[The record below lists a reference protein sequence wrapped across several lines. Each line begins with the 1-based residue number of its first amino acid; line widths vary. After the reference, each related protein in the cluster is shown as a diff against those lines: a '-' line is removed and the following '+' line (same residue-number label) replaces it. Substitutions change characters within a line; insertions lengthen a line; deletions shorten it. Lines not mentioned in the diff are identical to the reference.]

1 MRLNYNRLVHYI
13 FHHHIV
19 IVILAFLLSGFT
31 GYYAAQLR
39 KNIKTDLADLL
50 PDDHTSVMALHRI
63 QERIGGIGPLRV
75 IIGSEPLQHAVD
87 FMLVLA
93 DSLEQS
99 PLISSVSRGKNR
111 EFRRR
116 NSLLYMNETDLDTIY
131 TRLRDHIDLQK
142 EKQSPFYFALDEEEE
157 EAELDFSDIEAK
169 YGNGETT
176 ELDKHYYLTNEK
188 NAVILQLYP
197 IGAVTDVKF
206 GKKLLDE
213 IEGIIDLIG
222 PHNFDPSVQ
231 YTFKGSH
238 KNSANQ
244 YDIIMQDLKSTAVYA
259 IVGVLALIALYFRQ
273 VLAAVFV
280 ALPLLMSLCWTFG
293 ATYWVIGNLNQITVG
308 LFAILFGLGIDFG
321 IHIFARYREARRRG
335 LDVEKALSETV
346 CHTGSALTTT
356 AVTTAVAFYSLLA
369 TDFKGFS
376 DFGFI
381 VGTGILFSLVGMVVI
396 CPAFIVVS
404 ERLRLLR
411 FNRGTV
417 PSHLLRRGRYPLPW
431 ATIALSLVA
440 TAFSLFHVSDL
451 EFEYDF
457 SKLKPAKRE
466 DQGRPSQSLPE
477 TLREDQSPAI
487 VLTESYAEAQEV
499 VETVRRIKAA
509 NGDSSTIRSVKSVYS
524 ALPKNQSEKLALIGR
539 IKGLVDDADGLL
551 DEQQRGRVDS
561 LRPYLEVSRL
571 SLEDLPEEV
580 TKKFSGKNGE
590 LLNFVMINASVP
602 LKDGRK
608 ALAFAREVN
617 RIDTPSGQTYYPSSA
632 HIIFADMLEVML
644 ADGRVAI
651 VLTLLVVTLVLLID
665 LRNLVDTLLVLT
677 PLLTALIWVTGFM
690 YLFNI
695 RLNLYNIVAFPTL
708 IGMGI
713 DNGVHIFHRY
723 RELGAVSLRLVL
735 RTTGM
740 ALFATSLTTMVAF
753 SGLVPANHPALSS
766 IGILSL
772 IGLFCCFV
780 TSVTL
785 LPALLQA
792 REKKAARQAA

>member
-1 MRLNYNRLVHYI
+1 MRINYTRLVHYI
-13 FHHHIV
+13 YHHHIA
-19 IVILAFLLSGFT
+19 IVLLAFLVSGFT

-39 KNIKTDLADLL
+39 KNVKTDLADLL
-50 PDDHTSVMALHRI
+50 PDHHPSVREMHRI
-63 QERIGGIGPLRV
+63 QDRIGGIGPLRV
-75 IIGSEPLQHAVD
+75 IVSSDSLQHAVD

-116 NSLLYMNETDLDTIY
+116 NSLLYMDRADLDTIY
-131 TRLRDHIDLQK
+131 TRLRDRIDLEK

-157 EAELDFSDIEAK
+157 TELDFSDIEAK
-169 YGNGETT
+169 YSNGETT
-176 ELDKHYYLTNEK
+176 ELEKHYYLTNEK

-197 IGAVTDVKF
+197 VGAVTDVKF

-213 IEGIIDLIG
+213 IERKIAAIG
-222 PHNFDPSVQ
+222 PENFDPSIR
-231 YTFKGSH
+231 YIFKGSH

-273 VLAAVFV
+273 VLAAFFV
-280 ALPLLMSLCWTFG
+280 ALPLLMSLSWTFG
-293 ATYWVIGNLNQITVG
+293 VTYWVIGNLNQITVG

-335 LDVEKALSETV
+335 LDVEKALDETV

-381 VGTGILFSLVGMVVI
+381 IGTGILFSLVGMVVI

-404 ERLRLLR
+404 ERLNLLR
-411 FNRGTV
+411 FNRGAV
-417 PSHLLRRGRYPLPW
+417 PAHLLRRGRYPLPW
-431 ATIALSLVA
+431 ATIGLALVA
-440 TAFSLFHVSDL
+440 TAFSIYHVSDL

-457 SKLKPAKRE
+457 SKLKPAKPAE
-466 DQGRPSQSLPE
+466 QGQPSQSLPE

-487 VLTESYAEAQEV
+487 VLTESYEDAREV
-499 VETVRRIKAA
+499 VETVRSLKAA
-509 NGDSSTIRSVKSVYS
+509 NGEASTIRSVKSVYS
-524 ALPKNQSEKLALIGR
+524 ALPKDQTDKLALISR

-551 DEQQRGRVDS
+551 DQEQRSRLDS
-561 LRPYLEVSRL
+561 LRPYLEVKRL

-580 TKKFSGKNGE
+580 TKKFSSKNGE

-602 LKDGRK
+602 LKDGRQ
-608 ALAFAREVN
+608 ALAFAEEVE
-617 RIDTPSGQTYYPSSA
+617 RIDTPSGKSYNPSSA
-632 HIIFADMLEVML
+632 HIIFAAMLKVML

-651 VLTLLVVTLVLLID
+651 VLTLLVVTIVLFID
-665 LRNLVDTLLVLT
+665 LRSFVDTMLVLT

-690 YLFNI
+690 YLLNI

-713 DNGVHIFHRY
+713 DNGVHVFHRY
-723 RELGAVSLRLVL
+723 RELGPVSLRLVL

-740 ALFATSLTTMVAF
+740 ALFATSLTTMVGF

-766 IGILSL
+766 IGILCL

-792 REKKAARQAA
+792 REKSAARQGN